1 MIDDLDVFH
10 GQVTDELAQVYV
22 RHRNLPGGGE
32 YKIRGRVHGPYCDIA
47 RTIPSSVP
55 LRDLAPGE
63 TLLARADIPEPCT
76 WSPELPALYEVEIEL
91 MRGGEC
97 VASDSRRLGI
107 RRFGPRAKGL
117 YLNGRRYV
125 LRGIHATSV
134 ESITANG
141 SESAGSFASDLETW
155 RECGAAI
162 VIENPSDALCDATS
176 RQGVMIV
183 AQIDAKEA
191 VAELRR
197 LSRWASVGMLWIDC
211 DTVSPLSLDAATLR
225 AAAPNVVL
233 AQSLEFGS
241 ITGPAPWAQLAICE
255 VGSGANTVEQRN
267 LISIPVIATRKL
279 VHRQPLDAAR
289 SACDALQRDLALA
302 GLLAGYIV

>member
-1 MIDDLDVFH
+1 M
-10 GQVTDELAQVYV
+10 GA
-22 RHRNLPGGGE
+22 
-32 YKIRGRVHGPYCDIA
+32 
-47 RTIPSSVP
+47 
-55 LRDLAPGE
+55 GE

-76 WSPELPALYEVEIEL
+76 WSPELPAQYEVEIEL
-91 MRGGEC
+91 MRGGER

-107 RRFGPRAKGL
+107 RRFGPRGKGL

-134 ESITANG
+134 ESDAANG
-141 SESAGSFASDLETW
+141 NESAGGFASDLETW

-183 AQIDAKEA
+183 ALIQPSDAR
-191 VAELRR
+191 AELRR
-197 LSRWASVGMLWIDC
+197 LSRWASVGIVWIESDA
-211 DTVSPLSLDAATLR
+211 DSPPNIDAATLR
-225 AAAPNVVL
+225 AAAPNIVL
-233 AQSLEFGS
+233 AQSVSLDS
-241 ITGPAPWAQLAICE
+241 DAGPAPWTQLAICDI
-255 VGSGANTVEQRN
+255 GSGANAIEQLN
-267 LISIPVIATRKL
+267 FINIPVIATRKL

-289 SACDALQRDLALA
+289 SACDALQRDLAPA